1 MRPTQLVLL
10 ALSLTAATGC
20 DSANA
25 PIFAPPAS
33 ATRAPAPPVSLAVS
47 GPAAVA
53 GRAGSY
59 ESGAPRVECQVTLT
73 AEVTASQTAASQ
85 ATASHASVSARWAGA
100 SARWYRLS
108 TGALAQSKELSAA
121 EVGQL
126 WGATQVSA
134 GDQQWSQLTFW
145 EAEPFRLSIDFRYT
159 TPSAGSP
166 KTVSYWL
173 RCEAPTS

>member
-1 MRPTQLVLL
+1 MSPMRLL
-10 ALSLTAATGC
+10 LTLSLVAAAGC

-25 PIFAPPAS
+25 AIFAPPGSISRS
-33 ATRAPAPPVSLAVS
+33 AVSLAVT
-47 GPAAVA
+47 GPAAVS

-59 ESGAPRVECQVTLT
+59 ESGTPRVECQVTLT
-73 AEVTASQTAASQ
+73 AELTAPQTN
-85 ATASHASVSARWAGA
+85 ATARWTGA

-108 TGALAQSKELSAA
+108 TGALAQAKELSAA

-126 WGATQVSA
+126 WGSTQVSA

-159 TPSAGSP
+159 TPSVASP
-166 KTVSYWL
+166 QTVSYWL
-173 RCEAPTS
+173 RCEPPTS